1 MREQI
6 TNAATRDAHELMLLA
21 GSVLKKN
28 AELARLRQSLL
39 AIAER
44 AETLML
50 PEEMHEAMDDIA
62 AMARAALDGEVD
74 AWAAS

>member
-6 TNAATRDAHELMLLA
+6 HNAATRDTHELMLLA

-39 AIAER
+39 AIAEQ

-50 PEEMHEAMDDIA
+50 PEEMPEAMDDIA
-62 AMARAALDGEVD
+62 AMARAALGGEVD
-74 AWAAS
+74 A